1 MPSTS
6 RPLQV
11 NRPGAL
17 LRIIIGLCIVVIMAS
32 ITIIA
37 VKLGARG
44 HDSSAKPT
52 NAPEQATNAP
62 AQPTATPQPTGSAE
76 PTVGT
81 FAAPKTTKAAGH
93 RTAPTNPADLGVL
106 VNKEHPLQP
115 STYAPGDLASLGDEK
130 LRKQAATALR
140 KLLADAQKDGHP
152 LMLLSGYRSAERQET
167 LHQNYVEINGQSKAE
182 RFSARAGQ
190 SEHQTGLAADV
201 GNGKCDVKVCFGTTD
216 AGKWV
221 AEHAH
226 EYGFIVR
233 YPKGQ
238 EKVTGYD
245 YEPWHLRFLGTE
257 LTEDYVASGAK
268 TLEEYY
274 GIK

>member
-1 MPSTS
+1 MPTAGRPIQVTGPSTFK
-6 RPLQV
+6 
-11 NRPGAL
+11 
-17 LRIIIGLCIVVIMAS
+17 RIVIGTCIVIIMTAITVIAL
-32 ITIIA
+32 
-37 VKLGARG
+37 KLGMRDGSPASPNPG
-44 HDSSAKPT
+44 SPASPT
-52 NAPEQATNAP
+52 TAPS
-62 AQPTATPQPTGSAE
+62 TGTSAE

-93 RTAPTNPADLGVL
+93 RTAPTDPSDLGVL
-106 VNKEHPLQP
+106 VNKEHPLRP
-115 STYAPGDLASLGDEK
+115 STYEPKDLASLGDEK

-140 KLLADAQKDGHP
+140 ELIAGAKEDGHA
-152 LMLLSGYRSAERQET
+152 LMLVSGYRSAERQES
-167 LHQNYVEINGQSKAE
+167 LHQSYVELNGKKKAE

-201 GNGKCDVKVCFGTTD
+201 GSGTCDVKKCFANTY

-221 AEHAH
+221 AKHAH

-245 YEPWHLRFLGTE
+245 YEPWHLRFLGRE
-257 LTEDYVASGAK
+257 VTEDYVASGAK
-268 TLEEYY
+268 TLEAYY
-274 GIK
+274 GIE